1 MKKIMLTENQVFPNG
16 AYLAEVKERHIIK
29 NGTWTPD
36 VEGWNYIVAS
46 RAGFD
51 KITVKT
57 NDKVPKITPEQ
68 LEASEKDISVTFK
81 GFVGKIYTINGKVGI
96 SATAEEV
103 ILQ

>member
-1 MKKIMLTENQVFPNG
+1 MVKVSLTKEQVFPKG
-16 AYLAEVKERHIIK
+16 GYLAEVKERHKIK
-29 NGTWTPD
+29 DGTWTPEI
-36 VEGWNYIVAS
+36 EGWNYIVAS

-81 GFVGKIYTINGKVGI
+81 GFVGKIYNVNGKVGI